1 MSEPVTPV
9 TPVTP
14 ATRNTLESPT
24 EGTPKPKA
32 GGWSKVLIGVLA
44 LLIGVIAG
52 AAGFYLIALTPRANL
67 AEQIEAKTAE
77 IESFQ
82 AQLDS
87 LKVTIEQ
94 TSKLS
99 PEHEAILTAL
109 LDTEEGILDE
119 IIPLGTEVGG
129 KWQVQSMD
137 DVYFLGNDL
146 LFIRMD
152 DGHILAAALLRI
164 HDAANPRNWRV
175 LWADYE

>member
-1 MSEPVTPV
+1 MSVTPGDV
-9 TPVTP
+9 EK
-14 ATRNTLESPT
+14 R
-24 EGTPKPKA
+24 K
-32 GGWSKVLIGVLA
+32 GGFSKFLIGISA

-87 LKVTIEQ
+87 LKGTMEQ

-109 LDTEEGILDE
+109 LDPEIADE
-119 IIPLGTEVGG
+119 VVTLGKEVGG
-129 KWQVQSMD
+129 KWQVNSVD
-137 DVYFLGNDL
+137 DVYFLGGEL
-146 LFIRMD
+146 VFVRID
-152 DGHILAAALLRI
+152 DGHIPAVVLLRI
-164 HDAANPRNWRV
+164 PDHKNPRNWRM
-175 LWADYE
+175 LWGDYE

>member
-1 MSEPVTPV
+1 MSEPVTPAE
-9 TPVTP
+9 P
-14 ATRNTLESPT
+14 ATRNTPESPT

-52 AAGFYLIALTPRANL
+52 AAGFYLIALTPRSNL
-67 AEQIEAKTAE
+67 EHDIEAKTAE
-77 IESFQ
+77 IESLEV
-82 AQLDS
+82 QLDS
-87 LKVTIEQ
+87 LKGTIEQ

-99 PEHEAILTAL
+99 PEHEAILKAL
-109 LDTEEGILDE
+109 LDTEEGIVDE

-146 LFIRMD
+146 LFIRID

-164 HDAANPRNWRV
+164 HDAANPRNWRM
-175 LWADYE
+175 LWSDYD

>member
-1 MSEPVTPV
+1 MSTPV

-24 EGTPKPKA
+24 AGTPKPKA

-52 AAGFYLIALTPRANL
+52 AAGFYLIALTPRSSL
-67 AEQIEAKTAE
+67 EHDIEAKTAE
-77 IESFQ
+77 IESLEV
-82 AQLDS
+82 QLDS
-87 LKVTIEQ
+87 LKGTIEQ

-99 PEHEAILTAL
+99 PEHEAILKAL
-109 LDTEEGILDE
+109 LDTEEGIVDE
-119 IIPLGTEVGG
+119 IISLGTEVGG

-164 HDAANPRNWRV
+164 HDAANPRNWRM
-175 LWADYE
+175 LWSDYD

>member
-1 MSEPVTPV
+1 MSVTPGDV
-9 TPVTP
+9 EK
-14 ATRNTLESPT
+14 R
-24 EGTPKPKA
+24 K
-32 GGWSKVLIGVLA
+32 GGFSKFLIGILA

-87 LKVTIEQ
+87 LKGTIEQ

-109 LDTEEGILDE
+109 LDPEITDE
-119 IIPLGTEVGG
+119 VVTLGKEVGG
-129 KWQVQSMD
+129 KWQVNSVD
-137 DVYFLGNDL
+137 DVYFLGGEL
-146 LFIRMD
+146 VFVRID

-164 HDAANPRNWRV
+164 PDHKNPRNWRM
-175 LWADYE
+175 LWGDYE